1 MRSIDE
7 IPTPALLLDLDVL
20 ESNLSAMARRAESL
34 GVALRPHLK
43 THKCVEVARLQRD
56 LGARGA
62 TVATLHEARV
72 FAEHGFD
79 DLTWAF
85 PVVPGRVE
93 EAVELAGE
101 VTLRLV
107 VDSAGAVDLLEET
120 GRPLHVWLEV
130 DCGYGRTGVES
141 EDPRASELARR
152 ISASSHLRFDG
163 LLTHGGQA
171 YHGDSPAE
179 IARVAE
185 RERSVMV
192 ELAGRLRDEGIP
204 VPGVSVGSTPGMA
217 RARSLD
223 GVTEARPGNYAFY
236 DYTQVRLGSCG
247 PADAALTVLS
257 SVVSSPPGGD
267 RCVCDAG
274 ALSLSKD
281 PGPDAGPDTM
291 GEIYRDYAAGEL
303 RDDVRLVSLSQE
315 HGRLDGR
322 LSLGERIRI
331 LPNHSCLTAACFDR
345 YHVVRGDR
353 VVDRWP
359 IHRGRS

>member
-1 MRSIDE
+1 MRSLDE

-20 ESNLSAMARRAESL
+20 EANLEAMARRAGSL

-93 EAVELAGE
+93 EAAELAGE

-107 VDSAGAVDLLEET
+107 VESHEALDLLEET
-120 GRPLHVWLEV
+120 GRPLHVWMEV
-130 DCGYGRTGVES
+130 DCGYGRTGVEPGGS
-141 EDPRASELARR
+141 SARELARR
-152 ISASSHLRFDG
+152 ISDAPQLRFDG
-163 LLTHGGQA
+163 ILTHGGQA
-171 YHGDSPAE
+171 YHGDSPAD
-179 IARVAE
+179 IARAAE
-185 RERSVMV
+185 QERSVMV
-192 ELAGRLRDEGIP
+192 DLAGRLRDEGIP
-204 VPGVSVGSTPGMA
+204 VPGISVGSTPGMA

-236 DYTQVRLGSCG
+236 DYTQVQLGSCG
-247 PADAALTVLS
+247 PEDCALTVLS
-257 SVVSSPPGGD
+257 TVVSSPPGSD
-267 RCVCDAG
+267 RSTCDAG

-281 PGPDAGPDTM
+281 PGPDAGPATM

-303 RDDVRLVSLSQE
+303 REDVRLVSLSQE

-322 LSLGERIRI
+322 LPLGERIRI
-331 LPNHSCLTAACFDR
+331 LPNHSCLAAACFDR
-345 YHVVRGDR
+345 YHAVRGDR
-353 VVDRWP
+353 VVDRWT